1 MAAAIGAVMVGSATV
16 AAAQA
21 DPGSALWPITQM
33 VWPAR
38 AESIQSTRDAEVAL
52 AEARSALATGRSAD
66 ARQAILRAETE
77 LAGIADTA
85 ARDSVRATATRLW
98 TQSQLGPGGRT
109 TPDGTKSA
117 RSSSAPAGRG
127 SATGSS
133 TAVPAPF
140 LDTRAALALDSA
152 GSSADRA
159 AGAPAARSS
168 SGGSGSGSG
177 SGSGAVLPLLA
188 LDPAP
193 AGPSAGSTLASA
205 VAATTLPV
213 GDVPGAD
220 DRTTAGTTEAPPPAT
235 VPDPAVVLDPA
246 GDTAATSSAPVA
258 AQQSPPTPP
267 PTTTTG
273 GTGKDGQEPVELPDG
288 DSDGGSDGGA
298 DSESDTGV
306 PHGGGSAAT
315 VTIVVTTPTIEANLT
330 G

>member
-33 VWPAR
+33 VWPDR
-38 AESIQSTRDAEVAL
+38 AESIQSTRNAEVAL
-52 AEARSALATGRSAD
+52 AEARTALATGRSAD

-98 TQSQLGPGGRT
+98 TQSQLEPGGRT
-109 TPDGTKSA
+109 TPDRTKSA

-127 SATGSS
+127 PATGSAI
-133 TAVPAPF
+133 AVPAPV
-140 LDTRAALALDSA
+140 LDTRSALAIDSA

-159 AGAPAARSS
+159 AGASAARS
-168 SGGSGSGSG
+168 SGSGSG
-177 SGSGAVLPLLA
+177 SGSGAVSPLLA
-188 LDPAP
+188 ALDA
-193 AGPSAGSTLASA
+193 ASAGSSAGSDLASA

-220 DRTTAGTTEAPPPAT
+220 DPTTAGSTEAPPPAT
-235 VPDPAVVLDPA
+235 VPDPAVVLDPTV
-246 GDTAATSSAPVA
+246 DTSATSSAPVA

-267 PTTTTG
+267 PTTSTG
-273 GTGKDGQEPVELPDG
+273 GTGKDGQDPVELPDG
-288 DSDGGSDGGA
+288 DSDGGA

-306 PHGGGSAAT
+306 PNGDGSAAT
-315 VTIVVTTPTIEANLT
+315 GTIVVTTPTIEANLT